1 MPRLKSWVAIV
12 IAAAFMAA
20 FLLVGCATAPARGQQ
35 LCMDRDALLTQLYLH
50 AREQPVAIG
59 LTSSGNIV
67 EVLASGDGATWTI
80 ITTGPTGL
88 SCVVQTGEHWQEI
101 KPVTGPNL

>member
-1 MPRLKSWVAIV
+1 MRTI
-12 IAAAFMAA
+12 IALTAFMAA

-67 EVLASGDGATWTI
+67 EVLASGDGATWTLI
-80 ITTGPTGL
+80 ATGPTGL
-88 SCVVQTGEHWQEI
+88 SCVVQTGEHWQDI
-101 KPVTGPNL
+101 KPVTDEKS